1 MPRSPLSSLPRRA
14 AAALRAAGALLA
26 LAVAACD
33 DPFEVTA
40 DVDVVETTVVMRAL
54 TGTPLELPLVL
65 LVAPEPQVVRPTPE
79 FVFDLAFDLDASGAA
94 TLYPV
99 DLVARPSVVSGRTIG
114 LQKVS
119 GQSFESI
126 ARAPG
131 GGYAFREPLPVAVGD
146 VIVLQSVGHPSCANS
161 FFSTIVFAKMRIDA
175 IDPAARTLTARVL
188 VDPNCG
194 FRGFETGQRPSR

>member
-1 MPRSPLSSLPRRA
+1 MPRSSPLSLPRRA

-40 DVDVVETTVVMRAL
+40 DVDVVEATVVMRAL
-54 TGTPLELPLVL
+54 TGTALELPLVL
-65 LVAPEPQVVRPTPE
+65 LAAPEPQVVRPTAD
-79 FVFDLAFDLDASGAA
+79 FVFDLAFDFDGGGVA

-99 DLVARPSVVSGRTIG
+99 DLVARPSVVAGRTVG
-114 LQKVS
+114 LQKVT
-119 GQSFESI
+119 GQSFESVT
-126 ARAPG
+126 RAPG
-131 GGYAFREPLPVAVGD
+131 GGYVFREPLAVAVGD
-146 VIVLQSVGHPSCANS
+146 VVVLQSVGHPSCAGS
-161 FFSTIVFAKMRIDA
+161 FFSTIVFAKLRIDA